1 MRRKGLLIVAVLVA
15 AMFAVFVACSGGN
28 ESNGG
33 TPNTNNNANA
43 TAPATTT
50 APTELTTPEE
60 VTTPEEANNRTE
72 AAPAVQ
78 LPTGAIHVIT
88 REAGSGT
95 RDAFVEVTGILA
107 DGEDRTWEEAPVGTG
122 TGAIIT
128 TIAENTAAMGY
139 ISLGALR
146 DDVRAVAVNGVEATA
161 DNIINGTYPLF
172 RSFYLA
178 LPAELNDL
186 AKDFIRFIESEEGQ
200 AIIAGRGYIATVEN
214 PKPFEVLNFYGKL
227 EIEGSTSVSP
237 LMNYLVAA
245 YVIHNDGVTI
255 DVHSTGSG
263 AGITAAMDGRVHF
276 GMSSRA
282 LREGELAVVDSL
294 TIAHDGIAVIV
305 NPTNGIPSVS
315 VDEIRQI
322 FMGEITR
329 WDNIN

>member
-1 MRRKGLLIVAVLVA
+1 MKKNFLIVTVLVVA
-15 AMFAVFVACSGGN
+15 AFTFFAACGGAN
-28 ESNGG
+28 ESSSG
-33 TPNTNNNANA
+33 TPGTNNTNANVNA
-43 TAPATTT
+43 TTSAATPTEAPATTPAET
-50 APTELTTPEE
+50 
-60 VTTPEEANNRTE
+60 NGGNE
-72 AAPAVQ
+72 AAPAAQ

-95 RDAFVEVTGILA
+95 RDAFVEVTGIFA